1 MERYDGR
8 CGGKKQREFT
18 KKLSRGVKMFHPKL
32 LLTSRLC
39 VDGGSGEVF

>member
-18 KKLSRGVKMFHPKL
+18 KKLSRGVKM
-32 LLTSRLC
+32 
-39 VDGGSGEVF
+39 GERMEV